1 MAINEEKIMENLEG
15 YGIGKKQIEQ
25 ALEGEK
31 GKAKDILKDETKAEK
46 LIEKALKLC
55 DKLSRLPIV
64 GPVFNDIPL
73 VCMMISDYVHGNYRE
88 VPLATIITLTA
99 AIGYCVS
106 PLDLIPDVIP
116 FFGQLDDA
124 AVFGFALAAA
134 HNDIEAYGIWKAEQL
149 ED

>member
-1 MAINEEKIMENLEG
+1 MEVSEEIMNSLKDR
-15 YGIGKKQIEQ
+15 GIDESRIEQ
-25 ALEGEK
+25 ALDGEK
-31 GKAKDILKDETKAEK
+31 GKAEDVLKDEDKTEK
-46 LIEKALKLC
+46 LIDKALKLC
-55 DKLSRLPIV
+55 EKLSRLPVI
-64 GPVFNDIPL
+64 GLVFNDIPL

-106 PLDLIPDVIP
+106 PIDLIPDVIP

-134 HNDIEAYGIWKAEQL
+134 HNDIEAYGVWKAEQL
-149 ED
+149 EE